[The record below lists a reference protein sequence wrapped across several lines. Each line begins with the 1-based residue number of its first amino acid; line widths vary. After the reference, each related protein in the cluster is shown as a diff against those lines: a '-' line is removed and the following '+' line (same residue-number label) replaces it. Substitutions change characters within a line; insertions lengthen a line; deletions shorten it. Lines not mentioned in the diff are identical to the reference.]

1 MARLLIL
8 TDEQVEAFKKVFEIN
23 LQYDDAVVLTTKRA
37 IEGTDV
43 TFKEV
48 EEYVKDY
55 FPDGFPDLG
64 IEWVA
69 DRPPGGLLSRTTGCS
84 RRLSNIERRRNN
96 P

>member
-23 LQYDDAVVLTTKRA
+23 LQYDDAVVLTTERA

-43 TFKEV
+43 TKEEV

-55 FPDGFPDLG
+55 LPDGLPDVA
-64 IEWVA
+64 IEWAVE
-69 DRPPGGLLSRTTGCS
+69 PNNWLFEEI
-84 RRLSNIERRRNN
+84 IEYREEEGEE
-96 P
+96 